1 MMIYRLL
8 FLFFTGL
15 NDFKN
20 SVFIICFWFFI
31 VPLTSDA
38 RSFAFDVAGADVA
51 EGELSVIYY
60 LYLQIFKKK
69 YYNKWK
75 I

>member
-1 MMIYRLL
+1 M
-8 FLFFTGL
+8 
-15 NDFKN
+15 
-20 SVFIICFWFFI
+20 

-38 RSFAFDVAGADVA
+38 RTSAFDVSEADVA
-51 EGELSVIYY
+51 EGDLSVIYY

>member
-20 SVFIICFWFFI
+20 SVFINCFWWSILF
-31 VPLTSDA
+31 LTSDA
-38 RSFAFDVAGADVA
+38 RAFAFDVA
-51 EGELSVIYY
+51 EGDLSVIYY

>member
-1 MMIYRLL
+1 MMIIYRLL

-20 SVFIICFWFFI
+20 SVFIMCFWLLI

-38 RSFAFDVAGADVA
+38 RLFAFDVA